1 MSTSARSATL
11 YEPHAHPWSCSP
23 PRASTTGGFD
33 PTAHEAGPGHRAWR
47 AIGTSVHV
55 LVTEPDLAD
64 EAAIAVAG
72 VLDAVD
78 ATYSRFRDDSE
89 LRRLGTH
96 QGVPIAVSPLLG
108 QAIET
113 ALRAARLTDG
123 AVDPTVG
130 TAMRLLGYD
139 EDFDRVRGIR
149 GPLAV
154 HLVAVPGW
162 QVVRYDRISRTLVVP
177 RGVELDLGSTG
188 KALAA
193 DLAAD
198 AARAAMGRGG
208 VLVSLG
214 GDMATAGDVLTGGWR
229 VLAAEDSDAAP
240 DGPGEV
246 VSLHAGALA
255 TSSTVVR
262 RWLRGAVAL
271 HHLVDPATGQP
282 AASPWRT
289 VSVAATT
296 CVDANLAATATIV
309 KGAAGLEWLRA
320 LDVPARLVSL
330 SGDVVRLG
338 GWPEPPRQD
347 AVART

>member
-1 MSTSARSATL
+1 MTAVASVRWPAAAR
-11 YEPHAHPWSCSP
+11 P
-23 PRASTTGGFD
+23 PNSSGPNQPPDGRFD
-33 PTAHEAGPGHRAWR
+33 PAAHDAGAGHRAWR

-55 LVTEPDLAD
+55 LVTEPGLAD
-64 EAAIAVAG
+64 VAATAVAG

-78 ATYSRFRDDSE
+78 ACYSRFRDDSE
-89 LRRLGTH
+89 LRCLGAH
-96 QGVPIAVSPLLG
+96 PGVPAPVSPLLG
-108 QAIET
+108 RAIDA
-113 ALRAARLTDG
+113 ALRAARMTDG

-130 TAMRLLGYD
+130 RAMRLLGYD

-154 HLVAVPGW
+154 HLAAVSGW
-162 QVVRYDRISRTLVVP
+162 QMVRYDRVSRTLTVP

-193 DLAAD
+193 DLAAE
-198 AARAAMGRGG
+198 AALAAMGRGG

-214 GDMATAGDVLTGGWR
+214 GDMATAGPAPAGGWR

-246 VSLHAGALA
+246 VALHAGALA
-255 TSSTVVR
+255 TSSTTVR
-262 RWLRGAVAL
+262 RWLRGTVAL
-271 HHLVDPATGQP
+271 HHLVDPATGHP

-296 CVDANLAATATIV
+296 CVDANLAATAAIV
-309 KGAAGLEWLRA
+309 KGAAGLEWLRS
-320 LDVPARLVSL
+320 LDVPARLVSIA
-330 SGDVVRLG
+330 GEVVRLG
-338 GWPEPPRQD
+338 GWPESSAPTP
-347 AVART
+347 VVRT